1 MQKRKDYQEDYDR
14 EMLEKLKEKHLEL
27 KQRREYNKKHKIVVP
42 PEDRDPNGA
51 FIQLFEKKGPKAKES
66 EMDII
71 PYDSIESPR
80 VFSEKDKI

>member
-1 MQKRKDYQEDYDR
+1 MRYQKPKKKLSPQAVMQKRKDYQEDYDR

-51 FIQLFEKKGPKAKES
+51 FI
-66 EMDII
+66 
-71 PYDSIESPR
+71 
-80 VFSEKDKI
+80 